1 MVTAKKSLKAKV
13 TTKTKLAQDIV
24 ILNVDG
30 ESTGAQSIAP
40 DHTPRG
46 QVGAAKVTTI
56 SRGIELAAAMPATR
70 TTRRASTAASDHE
83 IREQVEQF
91 LFWQSEL
98 LDNKQWA
105 QYIELFADDGV
116 YWMPAVPEQTDWQRE
131 ASIFAEDKLMMQ
143 VRMGRVQHPTAWS
156 QAPMWSTNHL
166 VGNVVIESLS
176 KAQVIVRSR
185 FQMMELRRDQVRHF
199 GGTYRHWLRRG
210 KDGLRISLQRV
221 DLFNAQAPYDYVLQ
235 VWV

>member
-1 MVTAKKSLKAKV
+1 MATAKKKTAPAV
-13 TTKTKLAQDIV
+13 TSRSKLAQDVV
-24 ILNVDG
+24 IHTAEG
-30 ESTGAQSIAP
+30 EQTGAQSIAP

-46 QVGAAKVTTI
+46 QAGSSASAISKGIVLGTNGMAA
-56 SRGIELAAAMPATR
+56 PA
-70 TTRRASTAASDHE
+70 SQLKDE
-83 IREQVEQF
+83 VEQF
-91 LFWQSEL
+91 LYWQSEL

-105 QYIELFADDGV
+105 HYIALFADDGV
-116 YWMPAVPEQTDWQRE
+116 YWMPAAPEQTDWQRE
-131 ASIFAEDKLMMQ
+131 ASIFAEDKLMME

-166 VGNVVIESLS
+166 IGNVVIESQN
-176 KAQVIVRSR
+176 KAEIVVRSR

-199 GGTYRHWLRRG
+199 GGTYRHWLRRT
-210 KDGLRISLQRV
+210 KTGLQIRLQRV